1 MDSFDRFHDR
11 VSQRNFQNMEW
22 NHERG

>member
-1 MDSFDRFHDR
+1 MDSFDCFHDR
-11 VSQRNFQNMEW
+11 VAQRNFQNMEW